1 MYQKSALPGDPLA
14 LAIQNIDMDAFWNQI
29 DPAFVRYAAY
39 ALLGVVV
46 LALLLR
52 LKYPRWK
59 VVKSRSRHYR
69 CLSITFPFGCNTP
82 DNSVQSDPTQGR
94 RTGDEL

>member
-1 MYQKSALPGDPLA
+1 M
-14 LAIQNIDMDAFWNQI
+14 AIEHIDMDAFWNQV
-29 DPAFVRYAAY
+29 DPALARYAGY
-39 ALLGVVV
+39 ALLGVVM
-46 LALLLR
+46 LALLRR
-52 LKYPRWK
+52 LKHPRWK
-59 VVKSRSRHYR
+59 VFKSRSHHYR